1 MVDRRTAFGSDSSV
15 RMRAPKQTQAERST
29 SKSGVPVAVGK
40 LYSSSMRR
48 PSPDWQMKAGSK
60 ESEAT
65 DTAGEAEQQKM
76 SQVCELVDH
85 GTLQERWPE
94 WINYCPHLTLK
105 YPYPAMEEFNTCN
118 PQARSQAST
127 LVNLSSPQVS
137 IIMTNCTQSIF
148 FQGNNLV
155 GFQAFAVGIS
165 FPLCWH

>member
-85 GTLQERWPE
+85 GTLQER
-94 WINYCPHLTLK
+94 K